1 MSGDCGPDDVDCRQ
15 VLEEVYLYLDGELA
29 REERVLVREH
39 LDDCSPCLRKY
50 GLEQDVKALVARCC
64 GGDAAPD
71 HLRSKV
77 LERLDAVRVQIDRV
91 EFRAD

>member
-1 MSGDCGPDDVDCRQ
+1 MSCGNPHDVPCS
-15 VLEEVYLYLDGELA
+15 EVIEKVYFYLDGEIDDETRA
-29 REERVLVREH
+29 QVREH
-39 LDDCSPCLRKY
+39 LDECAPCLRQF

-71 HLRSKV
+71 GLK
-77 LERLDAVRVQIDRV
+77 ERLIVRLQQVRVELGTV